1 MPIDRNSWPEFVYR
15 YVEHY
20 RWEPQHLG
28 PGTTAFYRK
37 IRSQEVPLNF
47 LFNILLY
54 ALPPAATRSL
64 LSLTGAV
71 AVRGAPLDVQNAQD
85 ASFTQADVQLES
97 LRERVFVE
105 LKVQAKT
112 RIEQAQKY
120 ALLHAKLASSDPY
133 PKAPSLVYIT
143 GKPFAQH
150 WSPARE
156 APENGEVLAN
166 ALARAPLSEKL
177 ARNREARSLE
187 RGYRELCSELRVGF
201 ATWQQV
207 GDHLNGQSAGS
218 AEVSESF
225 VRDFLADLSRRGLWT
240 AGSPVVARVCGD

>member
-28 PGTTAFYRK
+28 PDTTAFYRK

-54 ALPPAATRSL
+54 ALPPAAARSL

-71 AVRGAPLDVQNAQD
+71 AARGAPLDVQNAQD
-85 ASFTQADVQLES
+85 VSFTQADVQLES

-112 RIEQAQKY
+112 GIEQAQKY
-120 ALLHAKLASSDPY
+120 ALLHAKLASDDPH

-143 GKPFAQH
+143 GKPFARH

-177 ARNREARSLE
+177 SRNREARSLE
-187 RGYRELCSELRVGF
+187 TSYRELCSGLHVGF

-207 GDHLNGQSAGS
+207 GDRLDRQSDGS
-218 AEVSESF
+218 ARVSDSF
-225 VRDFLADLSRRGLWT
+225 VRGFLADLSRRGLWA
-240 AGSPVVARVCGD
+240 AGEGLQWFD